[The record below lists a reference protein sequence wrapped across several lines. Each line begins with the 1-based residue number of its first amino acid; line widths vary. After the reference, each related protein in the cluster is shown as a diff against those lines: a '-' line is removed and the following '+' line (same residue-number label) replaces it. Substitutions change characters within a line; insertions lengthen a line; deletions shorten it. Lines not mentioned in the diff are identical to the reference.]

1 MFKTKTEH
9 FDREGADNGSTG
21 TGGKPDKD
29 VLAHLLD
36 IENSVAGFVLEA
48 QTEADKRIAAAKEEA
63 EKEYKLE
70 YNKIIAEFEAEFL
83 KEKEAEDAKQQA
95 VYKEFDEYLSSLK
108 KDYKRF
114 GEYIDS
120 CFFGV

>member
-83 KEKEAEDAKQQA
+83 KENFR
-95 VYKEFDEYLSSLK
+95 V
-108 KDYKRF
+108 
-114 GEYIDS
+114 I
-120 CFFGV
+120 